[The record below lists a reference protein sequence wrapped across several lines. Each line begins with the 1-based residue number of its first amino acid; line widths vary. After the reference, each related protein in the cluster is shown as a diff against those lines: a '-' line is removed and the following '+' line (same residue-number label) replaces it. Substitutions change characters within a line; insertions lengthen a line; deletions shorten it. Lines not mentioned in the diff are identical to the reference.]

1 MVLQQN
7 LLKTEPL
14 NKTISIISLN
24 YYPEDTAI
32 GLYSTQMAEHLQSN
46 GWNVTVITGFPYYPQ
61 WEIFSDYKNKK
72 SFLEENIKGIR
83 VLRYKQFVPSN
94 PSFTKRIFHII
105 DFTFGSYF
113 NIKKVKKADVVLS
126 IIPFT
131 SSSWLGYKLSKK
143 LNAKHW
149 IHVQDFE
156 FDVALESGITSNS
169 SLNKFFSNILSKLE
183 SKILNSANIVSAIS
197 YGMLDKL
204 SKKSK
209 SRSYYFPNWID
220 NIFINPIRANKHP
233 FLLSEKFKILY
244 AGNIGEKQDW
254 SLFLQIAEHFNAHN
268 NIEFIIVGNGSFKNK
283 LIEQTKKL
291 KNVNFHEPVPYNE
304 LNDLLC
310 SADLHIL
317 FQKDAVID
325 TVMPSKILG
334 MFASKIPSIITG
346 NTNSE
351 VANTMKSTNI
361 GYFYKPLDRQP
372 LIKKIEEL
380 ISKNNISEEIGENA
394 RNYVVNS
401 FSRKVV
407 IRLFNQ
413 KINQLNEN

>member
-1 MVLQQN
+1 M
-7 LLKTEPL
+7 L
-14 NKTISIISLN
+14 NKTITVISLN
-24 YYPEDTAI
+24 YHPEDTAI

-46 GWNVTVITGFPYYPQ
+46 GWSVTVITGFPYYPQ
-61 WEIFSDYKNKK
+61 WEISSNYKNKNN
-72 SFLEENIKGIR
+72 FLEENIKGIR
-83 VLRYKQFVPSN
+83 VLRYKQFVPST
-94 PSFTKRIFHII
+94 PSFINRIFHIL

-113 NIKKVKKADVVLS
+113 NIKKIKKADVVLS

-131 SSSWLGYKLSKK
+131 SSAWLGNLLSKK

-169 SLNKFFSNILSKLE
+169 RLNKFFSNTLSKIE
-183 SKILNSANIVSAIS
+183 RKILNSANIVSTIS

-204 SKKSK
+204 NTKSK
-209 SRSYYFPNWID
+209 SRTYYFPNWID
-220 NIFINPIRANKHP
+220 NNFINPIGANKHP
-233 FLLSEKFKILY
+233 FLLSKKFKVLY

-254 SLFLQIAEHFNAHN
+254 SLFLQIAKHFNSHN

-283 LIEQTKKL
+283 LIKKTEKL
-291 KNVNFHEPVPYNE
+291 KNVNFHEPVPYKE

-317 FQKDAVID
+317 FQKDDVID

-334 MFASKIPSIITG
+334 MFASKIPSMITG
-346 NTNSE
+346 NSNSE
-351 VANTMKSTNI
+351 VANMINSTNI
-361 GYFYKPLDRQP
+361 GYFFKPIDKMSM
-372 LIKKIEEL
+372 IKKIKDL
-380 ISKNNISEEIGENA
+380 ISKNNIQQEIGENA
-394 RNYVVNS
+394 RNYVLNS
-401 FSRKVV
+401 FSKKVV
-407 IRLFNQ
+407 LNLFNQ